1 MSDRFDDFL
10 ARELAPPGRDPD
22 RAFVA
27 RVQARIRLEERL
39 EAERS
44 GLLSALLIQI
54 LGIAAIAAA
63 LWWLSRSPAIE
74 SFAGES
80 PAVLLLVL
88 LAAFSFVIALFAS
101 RPGSERKVRTFNGL
115 AR

>member
-1 MSDRFDDFL
+1 MSDTFDDSL
-10 ARELAPPGRDPD
+10 ARELAPADREPD

-27 RVQARIRLEERL
+27 RVQARIRVEQRL
-39 EAERS
+39 DAERA
-44 GLLSALLIQI
+44 GLLSALSIQI
-54 LGIAAIAAA
+54 LGIAAIAGA

-80 PAVLLLVL
+80 PAILLLVL

-101 RPGSERKVRTFNGL
+101 RPSSEGQTPYFSET
-115 AR
+115 